1 MVKLNCINQKN
12 ETYNLTPVYEKFYK
26 NEMLRAIFNQWKLNT
41 LFFGK
46 QMVFSIKIK
55 IWCKNLFLIN

>member
-41 LFFGK
+41 
-46 QMVFSIKIK
+46 
-55 IWCKNLFLIN
+55 